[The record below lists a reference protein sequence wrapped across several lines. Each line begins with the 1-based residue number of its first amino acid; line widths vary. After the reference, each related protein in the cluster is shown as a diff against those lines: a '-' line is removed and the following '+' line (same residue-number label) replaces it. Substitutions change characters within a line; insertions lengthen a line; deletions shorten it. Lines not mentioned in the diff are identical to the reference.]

1 MYFYGVIMK
10 ERSGW
15 ICPRCGACNA
25 PFVEQCKCVLQDP
38 YRDFV
43 KKRENSGYIHPIWI
57 VDERNTPYFGSVD
70 PILGIKWT

>member
-1 MYFYGVIMK
+1 MK

-25 PFVEQCKCVLQDP
+25 PFVEQCKCVLQDQ

-43 KKRENSGYIHPIWI
+43 EKLPFWI
-57 VDERNTPYFGSVD
+57 VDWRNTPYFGSVD
-70 PILGIKWT
+70 PILGTKWT